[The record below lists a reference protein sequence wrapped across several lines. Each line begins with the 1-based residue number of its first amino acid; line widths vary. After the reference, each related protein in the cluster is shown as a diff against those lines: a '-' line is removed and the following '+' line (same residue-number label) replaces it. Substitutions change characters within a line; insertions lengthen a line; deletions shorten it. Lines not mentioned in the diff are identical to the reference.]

1 MAAKEE
7 SGMLVG
13 LTGNAVVRGLERG
26 MGGWYIYV
34 SLLRIKC

>member
-7 SGMLVG
+7 NGMLVE

-26 MGGWYIYV
+26 MEGLVHLCGLV
-34 SLLRIKC
+34 AD